1 MVLEK
6 KVVYSL
12 PGMEEVHVE
21 NVTYQS
27 INGVDYTMNVY
38 HPPNN
43 RSKKK
48 AALLYVFGY
57 PDGAEMIGGKMKD
70 MNAYI
75 SWAKLTAAAGFVS
88 VQYET
93 TEPLRDIRKALEYI
107 KENAESL
114 NICENR
120 IGLWVC
126 SGNTPTALTI
136 VMDDSLDYPQCAV
149 IYYGLMLD
157 WDGELGISELSK
169 QAEFAYPERVEPFI
183 NFRKDVPIFMVRAG
197 LDEVPNCNKSQDE
210 FIKKAL
216 ENNLPI
222 TLINYQNGQHPF
234 DLLDDND
241 ETRQIITQTL
251 AFMKNHLTQE

>member
-12 PGMEEVHVE
+12 PGMEDVQVE

-27 INGVDYTMNVY
+27 VNGVDYTMNVY
-38 HPPNN
+38 HPPNDG
-43 RSKKK
+43 SKERP
-48 AALLYVFGY
+48 ALVYVFGY
-57 PDGAEMIGGKMKD
+57 PDGVEMIGGKMKD

-75 SWAKLTAAAGFVS
+75 SWAKLTAAAGLAS

-93 TEPLRDIRKALEYI
+93 KEPLRDIRKALEYI

-114 NICENR
+114 NIDRNK

-136 VMDDSLDYPQCAV
+136 LMDVSLDYPQCAV

-157 WDGELGISELSK
+157 WDDELGISELSK
-169 QAEFAYPERVEPFI
+169 QVEFAYPDRVEPFI
-183 NFRKDVPIFMVRAG
+183 NMRKDVPIFMVRAG
-197 LDEVPNCNKSQDE
+197 LDDVPNCNKSQDS
-210 FIKKAL
+210 FVKKAL
-216 ENNLPI
+216 ENNLPF
-222 TLINYQNGQHPF
+222 TLINYRNGQHAF

-241 ETRQIITQTL
+241 ETRRIIKQTL
-251 AFMKNHLTQE
+251 AFMKTHLAQ